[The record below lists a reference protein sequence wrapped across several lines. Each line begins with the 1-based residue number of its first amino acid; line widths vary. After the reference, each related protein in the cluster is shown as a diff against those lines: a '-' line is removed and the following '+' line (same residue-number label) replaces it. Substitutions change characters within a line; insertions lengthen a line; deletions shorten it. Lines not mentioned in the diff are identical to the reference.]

1 MIITVLLDGDV
12 VTTADVSEVLT
23 VLPIGGTVAMGSV
36 CTLDTALII
45 GGTATLGNICVRV
58 AASTGCMT
66 AGACVFIDVLPNPVC
81 SKACD
86 REMDGATIL
95 TAVCCKYVPGPDVV
109 TETTRWAGR
118 EECKGVPAA

>member
-12 VTTADVSEVLT
+12 VTTGDVSEVLT

-36 CTLDTALII
+36 CTLDAALII

-66 AGACVFIDVLPNPVC
+66 AGICVFIDVLPSPVC
-81 SKACD
+81 NKACD
-86 REMDGATIL
+86 REVEGATIL
-95 TAVCCKYVPGPDVV
+95 TAVCCAPGPEVV
-109 TETTRWAGR
+109 TETTWWAGR